1 MRLFRDFIKV
11 SNCAR
16 IPNMQKSLKR
26 DFNAK
31 LSELFI
37 LILYIY
43 YSIYSDLLSKMVLL
57 GSPKI

>member
-11 SNCAR
+11 SK
-16 IPNMQKSLKR
+16 NMQKSLKR

-43 YSIYSDLLSKMVLL
+43 YSIYSDLLSKLVLL